1 MQDLTC
7 ELDRINERLGNEI
20 TKTLPAEFGDCSDWT
35 SIAIYSKLL
44 RIVSITAGS
53 VFFGPEHCRDEKLI
67 QLTVD
72 YANGLFMSIS
82 RVKEWKPWT
91 RWFGQFFIKELKD
104 LQKARQ
110 GTEEYLIPII
120 QERRR
125 KMAAGKETSNDC
137 MQWMI
142 NEADESKLSDKELC
156 EVQLDLSFASI
167 QTTTLTV
174 SYMSVISIMEP
185 SYEVELISFRQSPR
199 SCHST
204 RAG

>member
-1 MQDLTC
+1 MLRKITFTGPPWTVHRSRQSKVAGFPQPCSTRRFDTQTECVLHTQRCRCENLTC

-44 RIVSITAGS
+44 KIVAITSGS

-72 YANGLFMSIS
+72 YANALFMSIS

-104 LQKARQ
+104 LQKARH

-125 KMAAGKETSNDC
+125 NMAAGKETSNDC

-142 NEADESKLSDKELC
+142 KEA
-156 EVQLDLSFASI
+156 
-167 QTTTLTV
+167 
-174 SYMSVISIMEP
+174 
-185 SYEVELISFRQSPR
+185 
-199 SCHST
+199 
-204 RAG
+204 